1 MQTRLPHPI
10 PYQGSKRRLAERILS
25 AAGGRPVVTLYEPF
39 AGSAALTIA
48 ASSRGVARRYVIG
61 DSLTPLVSI
70 WEQVLGDP
78 AGLARRYEGFWKGQL
93 SEGSR
98 EHFDRIRAEFNAEP
112 EAARLL
118 YLLARCVKN
127 APRFSRFGFSQ
138 SADHRRRGMHPRKM
152 AGELFGAHNLLKS
165 RTTTFA
171 GDAEDCAREAG
182 PDDLVYLDPPWQ
194 GTTEGADKRY
204 HQGFE
209 RARLEAMLV
218 DLNEREVPWILSY
231 DGRSGER
238 TYGMSLSSAL
248 WGARL
253 DLHAGR
259 SSQATL
265 AGRVEETVESLY
277 VSARLSG
284 SDIPVPA
291 FAQKELALVE

>member
-1 MQTRLPHPI
+1 MPHPI

-25 AAGGRPVVTLYEPF
+25 VVGDRAVATLYEPF

-48 ASSRGVARRYVIG
+48 ASSRSVARRYVIG
-61 DSLTPLVSI
+61 DSLAPLVSI
-70 WEQVLGDP
+70 WDQILRDP
-78 AGLARRYEGFWKGQL
+78 VGLARRYEGLWEAQL

-98 EHFDRIRAEFNAEP
+98 EHFDRVRAEFNAEH

-138 SADHRRRGMHPRKM
+138 SADHRRKGMHPRKM
-152 AGELFGAHNLLKS
+152 GSELLGAHNLLKG
-165 RTTTFA
+165 RTTTFS
-171 GDAEDCAREAG
+171 GEAEGCVSEAG
-182 PDDLVYLDPPWQ
+182 PDDLVYMDPPWQ
-194 GTTEGADKRY
+194 GTSEGADKRY
-204 HQGFE
+204 HKGFE
-209 RARLEAMLV
+209 RSRLERLLI
-218 DLNEREVPWILSY
+218 DLNKREVPWMLSY

-238 TYGMSLSSAL
+238 TYGTPLSSVL

-265 AGRVEETVESLY
+265 TGRAEETVESLY
-277 VSARLSG
+277 VSASLSSLG
-284 SDIPVPA
+284 APVPA
-291 FAQKELALVE
+291 LVQEELALVE

>member
-1 MQTRLPHPI
+1 MQIRLPHPI
-10 PYQGSKRRLAERILS
+10 PYQGSKRRLAARILS
-25 AAGGRPVVTLYEPF
+25 AVGDRPVATLYEPF

-48 ASSRGVARRYVIG
+48 AASRGVARHYVIG
-61 DSLTPLVSI
+61 DSLASLVSI
-70 WEQVLGDP
+70 WDQILGSP
-78 AGLARRYEGFWKGQL
+78 TELAHRYEELWEGQL
-93 SEGSR
+93 REGSR
-98 EHFDRIRAEFNAEP
+98 EHFDRVRAEFNAEP

-118 YLLARCVKN
+118 YLLTRCVKN

-138 SADHRRRGMHPRKM
+138 SADHRRKGMRPRKM
-152 AGELFGAHNLLKS
+152 ANELLGAHNLLKS
-165 RTTTFA
+165 HTTTFA
-171 GDAEDCAREAG
+171 GDAEDCARGAG
-182 PDDLVYLDPPWQ
+182 SDDLVYMDPPWQ

-204 HQGFE
+204 YQGFE
-209 RARLEAMLV
+209 RARLEEMLA

-238 TYGMSLSSAL
+238 TYGTPLSSAL

-277 VSARLSG
+277 VSAMLSG
-284 SDIPVPA
+284 LGIPAPA
-291 FAQKELALVE
+291 LA

>member
-1 MQTRLPHPI
+1 MPPRLPHPI

-25 AAGGRPVVTLYEPF
+25 AIRGRPVATFYEPF

-61 DSLTPLVSI
+61 DSLAPLVSI
-70 WEQVLGDP
+70 WDEILDDP
-78 AGLARRYEGFWKGQL
+78 VGLAQRYEGIWRGQL
-93 SEGSR
+93 SEGGR

-127 APRFSRFGFSQ
+127 AARFSRFGFSQ
-138 SADHRRRGMHPRKM
+138 SADHRRKGMHPRKM
-152 AGELFGAHNLLKS
+152 AGELLGAHNLLKS

-182 PDDLVYLDPPWQ
+182 PDDLVYMDPPWQ
-194 GTTEGADKRY
+194 GTTEGVDKRY
-204 HQGFE
+204 YQGFE
-209 RARLEAMLV
+209 RARLEELLA
-218 DLNEREVPWILSY
+218 DLNKRRVPWILSY

-238 TYGMSLSSAL
+238 AYGKPLPSAL

-259 SSQATL
+259 FRRPPSPGEWRRPSSRCTSQR
-265 AGRVEETVESLY
+265 GCRS
-277 VSARLSG
+277 
-284 SDIPVPA
+284 SDTPVPA
-291 FAQKELALVE
+291 FVQEELALAE